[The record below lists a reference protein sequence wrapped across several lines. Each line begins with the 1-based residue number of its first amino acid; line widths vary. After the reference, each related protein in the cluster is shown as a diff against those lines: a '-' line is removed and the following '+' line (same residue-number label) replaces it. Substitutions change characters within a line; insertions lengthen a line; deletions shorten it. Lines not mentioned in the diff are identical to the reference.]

1 VIELAQ
7 QRSLPKVRWAGL
19 LRLAVM
25 GIGLAPWLL
34 AGIGYRGEPFA
45 HLYASMCHQLP
56 ERTLSLFG
64 SPMLVCSRCAG
75 LYLGILLGAV
85 ALLPARRERAS
96 RWVFLVALLLAGVDV
111 VTQDLGFHPPWH
123 ALRLMTGALVGYL
136 FAAYPLGLLD
146 AELRRAD
153 AKGRGLERVL
163 AVADGSEAACRQAA
177 GERSDRGLD
186 GSGAAVLHGR
196 VAGARRR

>member
-1 VIELAQ
+1 MAELAQ
-7 QRSLPKVRWAGL
+7 QRSLPRVRWAGL

-56 ERTLSLFG
+56 ERTLSFAG
-64 SPMLVCSRCAG
+64 APMLVCSRCAG
-75 LYLGILLGAV
+75 LYLGIFLGAL
-85 ALLPARRERAS
+85 ALLPAQREKAARRM
-96 RWVFLVALLLAGVDV
+96 FLVALLLTAVDV
-111 VTQDLGFHPPWH
+111 VTQDLGLHPPWH

-146 AELRRAD
+146 AELRGAA
-153 AKGRGLERVL
+153 AKGRGVDRAL
-163 AVADGSEAACRQAA
+163 AAAHGLEAACRQAS
-177 GERSDRGLD
+177 GKRSDRGLD
-186 GSGAAVLHGR
+186 SRGASALHGR
-196 VAGARRR
+196 VAGACRR